1 MKNEEFSQPS
11 AGSAVALGVCGG
23 ESENPKRRAILDA
36 AGRLFL
42 ERGFNATSMDAI
54 AEAAP
59 VSKPTLYSHF
69 KDKNDLFAAVING
82 RCCSLVYSLYE
93 HTSADEDIET
103 VLRAIANSFFDV
115 IYSSDSLSLYRIIIS
130 EVKQFPQLGEV
141 LYQQGPVKVLT
152 LLSGYLVLQNERG
165 RLQIADPEMA
175 ARHFFSMLK
184 GDRHMQCLLGV
195 CGVVTPEERAR
206 IIDSVVTLFIDGY
219 CNCTKS

>member
-1 MKNEEFSQPS
+1 MKNEECSQSLAGADPVLS
-11 AGSAVALGVCGG
+11 ACGG
-23 ESENPKRRAILDA
+23 EAENPKRRAILDA

-82 RCCSLVYSLYE
+82 RCCSLVYSLHE

-130 EVKQFPQLGEV
+130 ELKQFPQLGEV